1 MHWFAPLAFATLALA
16 QSQPPSPPQQTTPPM
31 DLAALA
37 ARVETAH
44 RPQGPVP
51 PITALRAVLEL
62 QLVDRSADQRGQVD
76 LALHFLLWQRAD
88 KKTLPL
94 MHYSVLDAGSAV
106 VRGFDKAGPWQLGR
120 EQPEDLTGADASQ
133 DLAAFERHQNLVRQ
147 LLRFL
152 SPGDVLLAL
161 QRPGPIGEGVL
172 VRSRTESIPCLTVT
186 GELPAFPLLQ
196 QAGHDAPVQLQVW
209 IGKADGR
216 LQAVDAWPLRDG
228 VRDAAHGERTLLG
241 SYELR
246 DGLLVPF
253 ELTQR
258 FWQADG
264 VESLKS
270 IVRIKDLALRP
281 ELRAEDFERMKVAQ
295 EAKKKGR

>member
-1 MHWFAPLAFATLALA
+1 MHRFAPLVFATLTIA
-16 QSQPPSPPQQTTPPM
+16 QSPAPPTPPPQPPA

-44 RPQGPVP
+44 RPKGPVP

-62 QLVDRSADQRGQVD
+62 HLVDRSADQRGQVD
-76 LALHFLLWQRAD
+76 LALQFLQWQRPD
-88 KKTLPL
+88 GKKALPL
-94 MHYSVLDAGSAV
+94 LHYRVLDAGTTI

-120 EQPEDLTGADASQ
+120 ERPEDLTGADATQ

-161 QRPGPIGEGVL
+161 QRPGPIGEAVL
-172 VRSRTESIPCLTVT
+172 VRSRTESIPCFTVT

-196 QAGHDAPVQLQVW
+196 QGGEDAPVQLQIW

-216 LQAVDAWPLRDG
+216 LQAADARPLVDGKPDP
-228 VRDAAHGERTLLG
+228 VRGERTLLG
-241 SYELR
+241 NYELR

-253 ELTQR
+253 ELSQR
-258 FWQADG
+258 GWQPDG
-264 VESLKS
+264 VETLRS

-295 EAKKKGR
+295 EAKAKGR